1 MNRARRSLVRLERSP
16 WTLAVI
22 AGAGVTLL
30 FPSALALFGP
40 VEWLDRAA
48 TVPDAVLGCGLA
60 GLFALSTALLRVALR
75 RRRLAEEALD
85 EEPVAAP
92 PQRDP
97 ADVPAAAAR
106 AHLR

>member
-22 AGAGVTLL
+22 AGAGATLL
-30 FPSALALFGP
+30 LPSVLALFGP
-40 VEWLDRAA
+40 LEWLDRAA
-48 TVPDAVLGCGLA
+48 AVPDAVLGCGLA
-60 GLFALSTALLRVALR
+60 GVFALSTALLRILLR

-85 EEPVAAP
+85 EEPAPAAP
-92 PQRDP
+92 AKDA
-97 ADVPAAAAR
+97 ADVPATAAR